1 MGKSTLVTQLA
12 ERVNISNILQ
22 TGIVESVMS
31 GFLPP
36 SNSSEGDELL
46 SEEELIVKK
55 YKNKSRWVR
64 DGCNF
69 DISKCF
75 NDGKPLI
82 IEGSHIDPECYCMP
96 SPE

>member
-1 MGKSTLVTQLA
+1 MGKSTIVTQLA

-22 TGIVESVMS
+22 TGIVENVMS

-36 SNSSEGDELL
+36 QQKATDTDRMT
-46 SEEELIVKK
+46 EEQIVVKA
-55 YKNKSRWVR
+55 YSDKSKWVR

-82 IEGSHIDPECYCMP
+82 IEGSHIDP
-96 SPE
+96 